1 MNPESGSTGSG
12 WVPDVS
18 SPVRWHD
25 MGMDSSP
32 TAPRVEHRVE
42 FARSSTD
49 RMLFGVVGGA
59 ARRYG
64 VDAYVVRI
72 ALLLLTLT
80 GGLGVVLY
88 IVGFALSGPPEE
100 LPTPKVVESNLV
112 SARTIAVA
120 AATGGLL
127 MTARNIG
134 LGPGDAIMVPAII
147 VATGSAL
154 MWYHGRE
161 AHPQRDPLERVLQG
175 QATPLRALGGVAL
188 ALAGVVALVARG
200 VKVDQLP
207 AALAALA
214 MALAGAAV
222 LVGPYIGRLTTQLR
236 DEERARIRDQE
247 RNDMAAHLH
256 DSVLQTLALMQ
267 RAAADPRRM
276 VMLAR
281 RQERELRSW
290 LYDAKSSAEVGS
302 LGARAEGIAAEVEL
316 DHEMPVDLVVVGDIE
331 VTPAVDAL
339 LLAVREAT
347 VNAAK
352 HAKADLVSVYV
363 EVEANTVTA
372 FVRDKGVGF
381 SAAEIGD
388 DRRGIAMSIRDRI
401 ERVGGRAV
409 LDSSPGAGTEW
420 ELVVPR

>member
-1 MNPESGSTGSG
+1 MHMQSTPAARRAG
-12 WVPDVS
+12 
-18 SPVRWHD
+18 RR
-25 MGMDSSP
+25 
-32 TAPRVEHRVE
+32 AE
-42 FARSSTD
+42 FHRSSTD
-49 RMLFGVVGGA
+49 RVLVGVCGGV

-64 VDAYVVRI
+64 IDAYVVRI
-72 ALLLLTLT
+72 AVLLLTLT

-88 IVGFALSGPPEE
+88 LLGWAVSEGPADVAGQPDAGAPVV
-100 LPTPKVVESNLV
+100 PTRSLAVV
-112 SARTIAVA
+112 

-134 LGPGDAIMVPAII
+134 VWPGDALMVPAVV
-147 VATGSAL
+147 VASGSAL
-154 MWYHGRE
+154 MWYRGRE
-161 AHPQRDPLERVLQG
+161 THPDGDPLERVLHG
-175 QATPLRALGGVAL
+175 RVTPLRSLGGVAL
-188 ALAGVVALVARG
+188 ALAGVVALAAGGVRVA
-200 VKVDQLP
+200 QLP

-222 LVGPYIGRLTTQLR
+222 LVGPYIGRLTTELR

-290 LYDAKSSAEVGS
+290 LYDVRASAAAGS
-302 LGARAEGIAAEVEL
+302 LSVRAEAIAAEVEL
-316 DHEMPVDLVVVGDIE
+316 DHGLPVDLVVVGD
-331 VTPAVDAL
+331 VDVSPKVEAL

-352 HAKADLVSVYV
+352 HSEADLVSIYV
-363 EVEANTVTA
+363 EVEPHNVTA
-372 FVRDKGVGF
+372 FVRDKGIGF
-381 SAAEIGD
+381 APAEIGD

-409 LDSSPGAGTEW
+409 LDSARGAGTEW
-420 ELVVPR
+420 ELVVPV

>member
-1 MNPESGSTGSG
+1 MRMSTTPAAARHGA
-12 WVPDVS
+12 
-18 SPVRWHD
+18 RRIEFTR
-25 MGMDSSP
+25 SP
-32 TAPRVEHRVE
+32 TDRV
-42 FARSSTD
+42 
-49 RMLFGVVGGA
+49 LLGVCGGA

-64 VDAYVVRI
+64 VDTYVVRI

-80 GGLGVVLY
+80 GGLGVVVYLA
-88 IVGFALSGPPEE
+88 GWALSASPDEANAPQ
-100 LPTPKVVESNLV
+100 VVDPSLV
-112 SARTIAVA
+112 SLRSAAVA

-127 MTARNIG
+127 MTTRNIG
-134 LGPGDAIMVPAII
+134 LWPGDGIMIPAVV
-147 VATGSAL
+147 VASGSAL
-154 MWYHGRE
+154 LWYRGRE
-161 AHPQRDPLERVLQG
+161 LHPEGDPLERVLQG
-175 QATPLRALGGVAL
+175 RTTPVRALGGVAL
-188 ALAGVVALVARG
+188 AIAGLVALVAGG
-200 VKVDQLP
+200 VHVAQLP

-222 LVGPYIGRLTTQLR
+222 LIGPYVARLTTQLR

-290 LYDAKSSAEVGS
+290 LYDSKASAASGS
-302 LGARAEGIAAEVEL
+302 LSSRAEALAADVEL
-316 DHEMPVDLVVVGDIE
+316 VHGLPVDLVVVGDVE
-331 VTPAVDAL
+331 VTAAVDAL

-352 HAKADLVSVYV
+352 HSQADLVSIYI
-363 EVEANTVTA
+363 EVEPATVTA
-372 FVRDKGVGF
+372 FVRDKGIGF
-381 SAAEIGD
+381 VPAEVGD

-401 ERVGGRAV
+401 ERVGGRAM
-409 LDSSPGAGTEW
+409 LESARGGGTEW

>member
-1 MNPESGSTGSG
+1 
-12 WVPDVS
+12 
-18 SPVRWHD
+18 
-25 MGMDSSP
+25 MDSSS
-32 TAPRVEHRVE
+32 APADIEHGTF

-49 RMLFGVVGGA
+49 RMLLGVCGGI
-59 ARRYG
+59 ARRFG

-72 ALLLLTLT
+72 AVLLLTLA
-80 GGLGVVLY
+80 GGVGVVLY
-88 IVGFALSGPPEE
+88 LMAWAVSEPADAAPARVPAPVDPSLSA
-100 LPTPKVVESNLV
+100 
-112 SARTIAVA
+112 ARSLSVA
-120 AATGGLL
+120 AATAGLL
-127 MTARNIG
+127 ATARNVG
-134 LGPGDAIMVPAII
+134 LWPGDAIMVPAVV
-147 VATGSAL
+147 VASGSAL
-154 MWYHGRE
+154 LWYRGRDT
-161 AHPQRDPLERVLQG
+161 HPEMDPLERVLHG
-175 QATPLRALGGVAL
+175 QATPLRAMGGVAL
-188 ALAGVVALVARG
+188 ALAGLVALVARG
-200 VKVDQLP
+200 VRIGQLP

-222 LVGPYIGRLTTQLR
+222 LVGPYVGRLTSQLH
-236 DEERARIRDQE
+236 DEERVRIREQE

-290 LYDAKSSAEVGS
+290 LYDVKASAASGS
-302 LGARAEGIAAEVEL
+302 LSARAEALAADVEL
-316 DHEMPVDLVVVGDIE
+316 VHGLPVDLVVVGDIE

-352 HAKADLVSVYV
+352 HSQADLVSIYL
-363 EVEANTVTA
+363 EVEPNAVTA

-381 SAAEIGD
+381 LQAEIGN

-401 ERVGGRAV
+401 ERVGGRAL
-409 LDSSPGAGTEW
+409 LDSAHGAGTEW

>member
-1 MNPESGSTGSG
+1 
-12 WVPDVS
+12 
-18 SPVRWHD
+18 
-25 MGMDSSP
+25 MDTTP
-32 TAPRVEHRVE
+32 TTQRGGTTVE

-49 RMLFGVVGGA
+49 RMLFGVCGGFA
-59 ARRYG
+59 KRYG
-64 VDAYVVRI
+64 VDTYVVRI

-88 IVGFALSGPPEE
+88 VVGWAVSRPPEE
-100 LPTPKVVESNLV
+100 TEPATTFTAEVISTRSL
-112 SARTIAVA
+112 AVA
-120 AATGGLL
+120 VATGGLL
-127 MTARNIG
+127 MLARN
-134 LGPGDAIMVPAII
+134 LGVWPGDALMLPAVV
-147 VATGSAL
+147 VAGGSAL
-154 MWYHGRE
+154 LWYRGRDSR
-161 AHPQRDPLERVLQG
+161 PQRDPLERVLQG
-175 QATPLRALGGVAL
+175 RVTPLRSLGGVAL
-188 ALAGVVALVARG
+188 ALAGVVALTARG
-200 VKVDQLP
+200 VGISQLP

-222 LVGPYIGRLTTQLR
+222 LVGPYLGRLTTQLR

-290 LYDAKSSAEVGS
+290 LYDAKTTAAPGS
-302 LGARAEGIAAEVEL
+302 LAARAEGIAAEVEL
-316 DHEMPVDLVVVGDIE
+316 DHGMPIDLVVVGDVD
-331 VTPAVDAL
+331 VTPSVDAL

-352 HAKADLVSVYV
+352 HAEADLVSVYI
-363 EVEANTVTA
+363 EVEPQEITA

-381 SAAEIGD
+381 TPTEIGS

-401 ERVGGRAV
+401 ERVGGTATLETAV
-409 LDSSPGAGTEW
+409 DAGTEW

>member
-1 MNPESGSTGSG
+1 MDTTPEAQ
-12 WVPDVS
+12 
-18 SPVRWHD
+18 R
-25 MGMDSSP
+25 
-32 TAPRVEHRVE
+32 AERRIE

-49 RMLFGVVGGA
+49 RMLLGVCGGV

-88 IVGFALSGPPEE
+88 VAGWGLSRSPDE
-100 LPTPKVVESNLV
+100 LPAPQPFEPGLV
-112 SARTIAVA
+112 TTRSIAAVA
-120 AATGGLL
+120 ASGGLL
-127 MTARNIG
+127 MMARNVG
-134 LGPGDAIMVPAII
+134 LWPGDTIMVPAIV
-147 VATGSAL
+147 VAIGSGL
-154 MWYHGRE
+154 LWYRGRDSR
-161 AHPQRDPLERVLQG
+161 PQADPLERVLQG
-175 QATPLRALGGVAL
+175 RVTPLRSLGGVAL
-188 ALAGVVALVARG
+188 AFAGVVALVARG
-200 VKVDQLP
+200 VRVAQLP

-214 MALAGAAV
+214 MALAGTAV
-222 LVGPYIGRLTTQLR
+222 LVGPYVGRLTTQLR

-290 LYDAKSSAEVGS
+290 LYDAKASAAVGS
-302 LGARAEGIAAEVEL
+302 LSARAEGIAAEVEL
-316 DHEMPVDLVVVGDIE
+316 DHGLPVDLIVVGDVM
-331 VTPAVDAL
+331 VTPAIDAL

-352 HAKADLVSVYV
+352 HANADLVSVYI
-363 EVEANTVTA
+363 EVEPNTITA

-381 SAAEIGD
+381 SLAEVGD

-401 ERVGGRAV
+401 DRVGGRAV
-409 LDSSPGAGTEW
+409 LDSGHGAGTEW

>member
-1 MNPESGSTGSG
+1 M
-12 WVPDVS
+12 
-18 SPVRWHD
+18 D
-25 MGMDSSP
+25 MDNTP
-32 TAPRVEHRVE
+32 IAPHVARRVE
-42 FARSSTD
+42 FARSSSD
-49 RMLFGVVGGA
+49 RMLFGVCGGA

-72 ALLLLTLT
+72 ALLLLTLA
-80 GGLGVVLY
+80 GGLGVILY
-88 IVGFALSGPPEE
+88 VVGFALSRSPDELPPPEA
-100 LPTPKVVESNLV
+100 VEPGLV
-112 SARTIAVA
+112 SARTVAVA

-134 LGPGDAIMVPAII
+134 LWPGDAIMVPAII
-147 VATGSAL
+147 VAAGSAL

-161 AHPQRDPLERVLQG
+161 AHHEGDPLERVLQG
-175 QATPLRALGGVAL
+175 RATPLRALGGVAL
-188 ALAGVVALVARG
+188 AMAGVVALVARG
-200 VKVDQLP
+200 VRVDQLP

-267 RAAADPRRM
+267 RAASDPRRM

-290 LYDAKSSAEVGS
+290 LYDAKSNAEVGS
-302 LGARAEGIAAEVEL
+302 LSARAEGIAAEVEL
-316 DHEMPVDLVVVGDIE
+316 DHGMPVDLIVVGDIE
-331 VTPAVDAL
+331 VTGAVDAL

-352 HAKADLVSVYV
+352 HATADLVSVYI
-363 EVEANTVTA
+363 EVEPNTVTA

-381 SAAEIGD
+381 SAAEIGQ

-401 ERVGGRAV
+401 ERVGGRAT
-409 LDSSPGAGTEW
+409 LESAPGAGTEW

>member
-1 MNPESGSTGSG
+1 MHMDTTPE
-12 WVPDVS
+12 
-18 SPVRWHD
+18 
-25 MGMDSSP
+25 
-32 TAPRVEHRVE
+32 APRVERRVE

-49 RMLFGVVGGA
+49 RMLLGVCGGV

-64 VDAYVVRI
+64 VDSYVVRV
-72 ALLLLTLT
+72 ALLVLTLT

-88 IVGFALSGPPEE
+88 LVGFALSAPPDE
-100 LPTPKVVESNLV
+100 LPLPPAADPAMV
-112 SARTIAVA
+112 SARSIAIA
-120 AATGGLL
+120 AATGGML

-134 LGPGDAIMVPAII
+134 LWPGDTIMVPAVV

-154 MWYHGRE
+154 LWYHGRE
-161 AHPQRDPLERVLQG
+161 THPEGDPLERVLQG
-175 QATPLRALGGVAL
+175 RATPLRALGGVAL

-200 VKVDQLP
+200 VRVQQLP

-222 LVGPYIGRLTTQLR
+222 LVGPYVGRLTTQLR
-236 DEERARIRDQE
+236 DEERVRIRDQE

-290 LYDAKSSAEVGS
+290 LYDVRASAAVGS
-302 LGARAEGIAAEVEL
+302 LTARAEGIAAEVEL
-316 DHEMPVDLVVVGDIE
+316 DHGLPVDLVVVGDVE
-331 VTPAVDAL
+331 VTPSVDAL

-352 HAKADLVSVYV
+352 HAEADLVSIYI
-363 EVEANTVTA
+363 EVEPNAITA

-381 SAAEIGD
+381 DAKAIGD
-388 DRRGIAMSIRDRI
+388 DRRGIAMSIRDRV
-401 ERVGGRAV
+401 ERAGGRAM

>member
-1 MNPESGSTGSG
+1 
-12 WVPDVS
+12 
-18 SPVRWHD
+18 
-25 MGMDSSP
+25 
-32 TAPRVEHRVE
+32 
-42 FARSSTD
+42 
-49 RMLFGVVGGA
+49 VVA
-59 ARRYG
+59 
-64 VDAYVVRI
+64 
-72 ALLLLTLT
+72 
-80 GGLGVVLY
+80 
-88 IVGFALSGPPEE
+88 S
-100 LPTPKVVESNLV
+100 
-112 SARTIAVA
+112 
-120 AATGGLL
+120 
-127 MTARNIG
+127 
-134 LGPGDAIMVPAII
+134 
-147 VATGSAL
+147 GSAL
-154 MWYHGRE
+154 LWYRGRD
-161 AHPQRDPLERVLQG
+161 AHAAGDPLERVLQG
-175 QATPLRALGGVAL
+175 RATPLRSLGGVAL

-200 VKVDQLP
+200 VRVEQLP

-222 LVGPYIGRLTTQLR
+222 LVGPYLGRLTAQLR

-290 LYDAKSSAEVGS
+290 LYDVKASATVGS
-302 LGARAEGIAAEVEL
+302 LSARAEGLAAEVEL
-316 DHEMPVDLVVVGDIE
+316 DHGLPVDLIVVGDLT
-331 VTPAVDAL
+331 VAPSVDAL

-352 HAKADLVSVYV
+352 HAEADLVSIYI
-363 EVEANTVTA
+363 EVEPHAITA

-381 SAAEIGD
+381 SVAEIGD

-401 ERVGGRAV
+401 ERVGGRA
-409 LDSSPGAGTEW
+409 LLESAPGAGTEW

>member
-1 MNPESGSTGSG
+1 MDTTPEAQ
-12 WVPDVS
+12 
-18 SPVRWHD
+18 R
-25 MGMDSSP
+25 
-32 TAPRVEHRVE
+32 AERRIE

-49 RMLFGVVGGA
+49 RMLLGVCGGV

-80 GGLGVVLY
+80 GGVGVVLY
-88 IVGFALSGPPEE
+88 IVGWALSRSSDE
-100 LPTPKVVESNLV
+100 LPAPQPFEPGLV
-112 SARTIAVA
+112 SARSIA
-120 AATGGLL
+120 AAAASGGLL
-127 MTARNIG
+127 MMARNVG
-134 LGPGDAIMVPAII
+134 LWPGDAIMIPAIV
-147 VATGSAL
+147 VAIGSGL
-154 MWYHGRE
+154 LWYRGRDSR
-161 AHPQRDPLERVLQG
+161 PQVDPLERVLHG
-175 QATPLRALGGVAL
+175 RVTPLRSLGGVAL
-188 ALAGVVALVARG
+188 AFAGVVALVARG
-200 VKVDQLP
+200 VRVAQLP

-214 MALAGAAV
+214 MALAGTAV
-222 LVGPYIGRLTTQLR
+222 LVGPYVGRLTTQLR

-290 LYDAKSSAEVGS
+290 LYDAKASAAVGS
-302 LGARAEGIAAEVEL
+302 LSARAEGIAAEVEL
-316 DHEMPVDLVVVGDIE
+316 DHGLPVDLIVVGDVI
-331 VTPAVDAL
+331 VTPAIDSL

-352 HAKADLVSVYV
+352 HADADLVSVYI
-363 EVEANTVTA
+363 EVEPNTITA

-381 SAAEIGD
+381 SVAEVGG

-409 LDSSPGAGTEW
+409 LDSGHGAGTEW

>member
-1 MNPESGSTGSG
+1 MDTTPEAQ
-12 WVPDVS
+12 
-18 SPVRWHD
+18 R
-25 MGMDSSP
+25 
-32 TAPRVEHRVE
+32 AERRIE

-49 RMLFGVVGGA
+49 RMLLGVCGGV

-80 GGLGVVLY
+80 GGVGVVLY
-88 IVGFALSGPPEE
+88 IVGWALSRSPDE
-100 LPTPKVVESNLV
+100 LPVPKLFEPDVVSTR
-112 SARTIAVA
+112 SFA
-120 AATGGLL
+120 AAAGTGGLL

-134 LGPGDAIMVPAII
+134 LWPGDAIMIPAIV
-147 VATGSAL
+147 VAVGSGL
-154 MWYHGRE
+154 LWYRGRDS
-161 AHPQRDPLERVLQG
+161 HPRADPLERVLHG
-175 QATPLRALGGVAL
+175 RVTPLRSLGGVAL
-188 ALAGVVALVARG
+188 AFAGVVALVARG
-200 VKVDQLP
+200 VRVAQLP

-214 MALAGAAV
+214 MALAGTAV
-222 LVGPYIGRLTTQLR
+222 LVGPYVGRLTTQLR

-290 LYDAKSSAEVGS
+290 LYDAKASAAVGS
-302 LGARAEGIAAEVEL
+302 LSARAEGIAAEVEL
-316 DHEMPVDLVVVGDIE
+316 DHGLPVDLIVVGDVM
-331 VTPAVDAL
+331 VTPAIDAL

-352 HAKADLVSVYV
+352 HANADLVSVYI
-363 EVEANTVTA
+363 EVEPSTITA

-381 SAAEIGD
+381 SLLDVGD

-409 LDSSPGAGTEW
+409 LDSAPGAGTEW

>member
-1 MNPESGSTGSG
+1 MESDPAAQRGE
-12 WVPDVS
+12 
-18 SPVRWHD
+18 RI
-25 MGMDSSP
+25 
-32 TAPRVEHRVE
+32 E

-49 RMLFGVVGGA
+49 RMLFGVCGGA

-64 VDAYVVRI
+64 VDAYVVRL

-88 IVGFALSGPPEE
+88 LVGWALSRPPDE
-100 LPTPKVVESNLV
+100 LPVAQPFEPGLV
-112 SARTIAVA
+112 SVRSVAVA

-127 MTARNIG
+127 MTARNVG
-134 LGPGDAIMVPAII
+134 LWPGDTIMVPAVV
-147 VATGSAL
+147 VASGSAML
-154 MWYHGRE
+154 WYRGRE
-161 AHPQRDPLERVLQG
+161 SHTQQDPLERVLQG
-175 QATPLRALGGVAL
+175 RITPLRSLGGIAL

-200 VKVDQLP
+200 VRVEQLP

-214 MALAGAAV
+214 MALAGTAV
-222 LVGPYIGRLTTQLR
+222 LVGPYVGRLTTQLR

-290 LYDAKSSAEVGS
+290 LYDVKANAAIGS
-302 LGARAEGIAAEVEL
+302 LTARAEGIAAEVEL
-316 DHEMPVDLVVVGDIE
+316 DHGLAVDLVVVGDLT

-352 HAKADLVSVYV
+352 HADADLVSVYV
-363 EVEANTVTA
+363 EVEPTTITA

-381 SAAEIGD
+381 SADAIGD
-388 DRRGIAMSIRDRI
+388 DRRGIALSIRDRI
-401 ERVGGRAV
+401 ERVGGRAS
-409 LDSSPGAGTEW
+409 LDSAPGAGTEW

>member
-1 MNPESGSTGSG
+1 MDIT
-12 WVPDVS
+12 PDAAS
-18 SPVRWHD
+18 AER
-25 MGMDSSP
+25 
-32 TAPRVEHRVE
+32 RIE

-49 RMLFGVVGGA
+49 RMLLGVCGGVA
-59 ARRYG
+59 KRYG
-64 VDAYVVRI
+64 VDAYVVRL

-80 GGLGVVLY
+80 GGVGVVLY
-88 IVGFALSGPPEE
+88 VAGWALSRPAESMPLAE
-100 LPTPKVVESNLV
+100 VVEPGLV
-112 SARTIAVA
+112 SARTAAAV

-134 LGPGDAIMVPAII
+134 VWPGDTVMLPAVV
-147 VATGSAL
+147 VASGSAL
-154 MWYHGRE
+154 LWYRGRDS
-161 AHPQRDPLERVLQG
+161 HSQVDPLERVLQG
-175 QATPLRALGGVAL
+175 RVTPLRSLGGVAL
-188 ALAGVVALVARG
+188 ALAGVGALVARG
-200 VKVDQLP
+200 VGVAQLP

-222 LVGPYIGRLTTQLR
+222 LAGPYLGRLTTQLR

-290 LYDAKSSAEVGS
+290 LYDARTSATVGS
-302 LGARAEGIAAEVEL
+302 LSGRAESLAAEIEL
-316 DHEMPVDLVVVGDIE
+316 DHGMPVDLIVVGE
-331 VTPAVDAL
+331 VTVTPAVDAL

-352 HAKADLVSVYV
+352 HAAADLVSIYI
-363 EVEANTVTA
+363 EVEPHTITA

-381 SAAEIGD
+381 APAEIGD
-388 DRRGIAMSIRDRI
+388 DRRGIALSIRDRI

-409 LDSSPGAGTEW
+409 LDTAAGAGTEW
-420 ELVVPR
+420 ELMVPR

>member
-1 MNPESGSTGSG
+1 
-12 WVPDVS
+12 
-18 SPVRWHD
+18 
-25 MGMDSSP
+25 MDTTP
-32 TAPRVEHRVE
+32 AAQRADRRIE
-42 FARSSTD
+42 FARSPTD
-49 RMLFGVVGGA
+49 RMLLGVCGGA

-80 GGLGVVLY
+80 GGVGVVLY
-88 IVGFALSGPPEE
+88 IVGWALSRSPDEVPV
-100 LPTPKVVESNLV
+100 PKPFEPGLV
-112 SARTIAVA
+112 TTRSVATA
-120 AATGGLL
+120 AAAGGLL

-134 LGPGDAIMVPAII
+134 LWPGDAIMIPAIV
-147 VATGSAL
+147 VAIGSGL
-154 MWYHGRE
+154 LWYRGRD
-161 AHPQRDPLERVLQG
+161 AHPQADPLERVLHG
-175 QATPLRALGGVAL
+175 RNTPLRSLGGVAL

-200 VKVDQLP
+200 VRVAQLP

-214 MALAGAAV
+214 MALAGTAV

-290 LYDAKSSAEVGS
+290 LYDAKASAAVGS
-302 LGARAEGIAAEVEL
+302 LSARAESIAAEVEL
-316 DHEMPVDLVVVGDIE
+316 DHGLPVDLIVVGDVM
-331 VTPAVDAL
+331 VTSAIDAL

-352 HAKADLVSVYV
+352 HANADLVSVYI
-363 EVEANTVTA
+363 EVEPNTITA

-381 SAAEIGD
+381 SLLDVGD

-409 LDSSPGAGTEW
+409 LDSGHGAGTEW

>member
-1 MNPESGSTGSG
+1 MC
-12 WVPDVS
+12 
-18 SPVRWHD
+18 
-25 MGMDSSP
+25 MDSSP
-32 TAPRVEHRVE
+32 TAPRVDHRVE
-42 FARSSTD
+42 FARSSSD
-49 RMLFGVVGGA
+49 RMLFGVCGGA
-59 ARRYG
+59 SRRYG

-88 IVGFALSGPPEE
+88 VVGFALSRSPDE
-100 LPTPKVVESNLV
+100 LPTPKVVEPSLV
-112 SARTIAVA
+112 TARTIAVA
-120 AATGGLL
+120 LATGGLL
-127 MTARNIG
+127 LVARNIG
-134 LGPGDAIMVPAII
+134 LWPGDAIMVPAVI
-147 VATGSAL
+147 VAAGSAL
-154 MWYHGRE
+154 LWYHGRE
-161 AHPQRDPLERVLQG
+161 AHPEGDPLERVLQG
-175 QATPLRALGGVAL
+175 RATPLRAIGGVAL
-188 ALAGVVALVARG
+188 AMAGVVALVARG
-200 VKVDQLP
+200 VRVAQLP

-290 LYDAKSSAEVGS
+290 LYDAKASAEVGS
-302 LGARAEGIAAEVEL
+302 LSARAEGIAAEVEL
-316 DHEMPVDLVVVGDIE
+316 DHGMPVDLVVVGDTE
-331 VTPAVDAL
+331 VTAALEAL

-352 HAKADLVSVYV
+352 HAGADLVSIYI
-363 EVEANTVTA
+363 EVEPNTVTA
-372 FVRDKGVGF
+372 FVRDKGAGF
-381 SAAEIGD
+381 SPAEIGD

-401 ERVGGRAV
+401 ERVGGRAT
-409 LDSSPGAGTEW
+409 LETAPGAGTEW
-420 ELVVPR
+420 ELVVPL

>member
-1 MNPESGSTGSG
+1 MHMQT
-12 WVPDVS
+12 
-18 SPVRWHD
+18 
-25 MGMDSSP
+25 
-32 TAPRVEHRVE
+32 TAGAQDGERLE

-49 RMLFGVVGGA
+49 RMLFGVCGGA
-59 ARRYG
+59 ARRFG
-64 VDAYVVRI
+64 VDAYVVRL

-88 IVGFALSGPPEE
+88 VVGWAVSRPAEE
-100 LPTPKVVESNLV
+100 LPPPKPIDPRLV
-112 SARTIAVA
+112 TARSIAVA

-134 LGPGDAIMVPAII
+134 VWPSDTIMIPAVI
-147 VATGSAL
+147 VASGSAL
-154 MWYHGRE
+154 LWYRGRDSH
-161 AHPQRDPLERVLQG
+161 AADPLERVLQG
-175 QATPLRALGGVAL
+175 RVTPMRTLGGIAL
-188 ALAGVVALVARG
+188 AFAGVVALVARG
-200 VKVDQLP
+200 VRVDQLP
-207 AALAALA
+207 AALASLA

-222 LVGPYIGRLTTQLR
+222 LIGPYLGRLTTQLR

-290 LYDAKSSAEVGS
+290 LYDAKASTSSGS
-302 LGARAEGIAAEVEL
+302 LSARAEGIAAEVEL
-316 DHEMPVDLVVVGDIE
+316 DHGLPVDLVVVGDVT
-331 VTPAVDAL
+331 VTPSIDAL

-352 HAKADLVSVYV
+352 HAEADLVSIYI
-363 EVEANTVTA
+363 EVEPHSITA

-381 SAAEIGD
+381 SETGIGD
-388 DRRGIAMSIRDRI
+388 DRKGIARSIRDRI
-401 ERVGGRAV
+401 DRVGGRAV
-409 LDSSPGAGTEW
+409 LESTAGAGTEW
-420 ELVVPR
+420 ELMVPR

>member
-1 MNPESGSTGSG
+1 MQSMAA
-12 WVPDVS
+12 VPDS
-18 SPVRWHD
+18 ER
-25 MGMDSSP
+25 
-32 TAPRVEHRVE
+32 RIE

-49 RMLFGVVGGA
+49 RMLLGVCGGA
-59 ARRYG
+59 ARRFG
-64 VDAYVVRI
+64 VDAYVVRL

-88 IVGFALSGPPEE
+88 VVGWALSRPPDE
-100 LPTPKVVESNLV
+100 LPPTPAIDQRLV
-112 SARTIAVA
+112 SARSVATA
-120 AATGGLL
+120 AAAGGLL

-134 LGPGDAIMVPAII
+134 VWPGDAIMIPAVV
-147 VATGSAL
+147 VASGSAL
-154 MWYHGRE
+154 LWYRGRDSHT
-161 AHPQRDPLERVLQG
+161 ARDPLERVLQG
-175 QATPLRALGGVAL
+175 RATPLRSLGGVAL

-200 VKVDQLP
+200 VRVAQLP

-222 LVGPYIGRLTTQLR
+222 LVGPYLGRLTAQLR

-290 LYDAKSSAEVGS
+290 LYDVKTSATVGS
-302 LGARAEGIAAEVEL
+302 LSARVEGIAAEVEL
-316 DHEMPVDLVVVGDIE
+316 DHGLPVDLIVVGDIT
-331 VTPAVDAL
+331 VTPSIDAL

-352 HAKADLVSVYV
+352 HAEADLVSVYI
-363 EVEANTVTA
+363 EVEPHNITA

-381 SAAEIGD
+381 SVAEIGQ

-409 LDSSPGAGTEW
+409 LESAAGAGTEW

>member
-1 MNPESGSTGSG
+1 VERCDG
-12 WVPDVS
+12 
-18 SPVRWHD
+18 WHD
-25 MGMDSSP
+25 RYMDIAP
-32 TAPRVEHRVE
+32 TTRHGDSGIE

-49 RMLFGVVGGA
+49 RMLFGVCGGFA
-59 ARRYG
+59 KRYG
-64 VDAYVVRI
+64 VDTYVVRI

-88 IVGFALSGPPEE
+88 VVGWALSRPADEAE
-100 LPTPKVVESNLV
+100 SADTVTPAAISTRSL
-112 SARTIAVA
+112 AVRM
-120 AATGGLL
+120 ATAGLL
-127 MTARNIG
+127 MVARN
-134 LGPGDAIMVPAII
+134 LGVWPGDAIMLPAVV
-147 VATGSAL
+147 VAGGSAL
-154 MWYHGRE
+154 LWYRGRDS
-161 AHPQRDPLERVLQG
+161 HSQRDPLERVLQG
-175 QATPLRALGGVAL
+175 RVTPLRTLGGIAL
-188 ALAGVVALVARG
+188 ALAGVVALTARG
-200 VKVDQLP
+200 VALAQLP

-222 LVGPYIGRLTTQLR
+222 LVGPYLGRLTTELR

-290 LYDAKSSAEVGS
+290 LYDTTSSSATGS
-302 LGARAEGIAAEVEL
+302 LAARCEGMAAEVEL
-316 DHEMPVDLVVVGDIE
+316 DHGMPIDLVVVGDVE
-331 VTPAVDAL
+331 VTQAVDAL

-352 HAKADLVSVYV
+352 HSEADLVSVYV
-363 EVEANTVTA
+363 EVEPAAVTA

-381 SAAEIGD
+381 NPAEIAD
-388 DRRGIAMSIRDRI
+388 DRRGIANSIRDRI
-401 ERVGGRAV
+401 ERVGGTAT
-409 LDSSPGAGTEW
+409 LETSADAGTEW

>member
-1 MNPESGSTGSG
+1 LNPDSAVRGSGSA
-12 WVPDVS
+12 PDVS
-18 SPVRWHD
+18 PVVRWHD
-25 MGMDSSP
+25 MGMD
-32 TAPRVEHRVE
+32 TQAAPRAEHRVE

-49 RMLFGVVGGA
+49 RMLFGVCGGA

-64 VDAYVVRI
+64 VDVYVVRI

-100 LPTPKVVESNLV
+100 VPTTTVVEPGVV

-120 AATGGLL
+120 AGTGGLL
-127 MTARNIG
+127 MSARNIG
-134 LGPGDAIMVPAII
+134 LWPGDAIMVPAII
-147 VATGSAL
+147 VAAGSAL
-154 MWYHGRE
+154 LWYHGRE
-161 AHPQRDPLERVLQG
+161 SHPEGDPLERVLQG
-175 QATPLRALGGVAL
+175 RATPLRALGGVAL
-188 ALAGVVALVARG
+188 AMAGLVALVARG
-200 VKVDQLP
+200 VEIAQLP

-222 LVGPYIGRLTTQLR
+222 LVGPYVGRLTTQLR

-290 LYDAKSSAEVGS
+290 LYDAKANTEVGS
-302 LGARAEGIAAEVEL
+302 LSARAEAIAAEVEL
-316 DHEMPVDLVVVGDIE
+316 DHGMPVDLVVVGDIE
-331 VTPAVDAL
+331 VTAAVDAL

-352 HAKADLVSVYV
+352 HAQADLVSVYI
-363 EVEANTVTA
+363 EVEPSTVTA

-381 SAAEIGD
+381 AVAEIGD

-401 ERVGGRAV
+401 ERVGGRAN
-409 LDSSPGAGTEW
+409 LESAPGAGTEW
-420 ELVVPR
+420 ELVIPT